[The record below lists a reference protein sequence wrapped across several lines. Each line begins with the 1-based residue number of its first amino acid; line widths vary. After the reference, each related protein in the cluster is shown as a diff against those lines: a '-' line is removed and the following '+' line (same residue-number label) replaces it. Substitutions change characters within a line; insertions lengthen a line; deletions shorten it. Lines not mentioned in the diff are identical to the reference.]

1 VDDMATI
8 SRDVLAGKLK
18 GTANPNGM
26 MGLNQIINLYG
37 VRINYNEKAVK

>member
-8 SRDVLAGKLK
+8 SRDVLSGKLK

-26 MGLNQIINLYG
+26 MGLDQIINLYG
-37 VRINYNEKAVK
+37 VRINYNEKAIK